1 MDRFGLLATLHARV
15 GKESEAEAFLKS
27 AQPLVEAETGTR
39 NWYALKLGPSTFGIF
54 DTFADDPGR
63 EAHLNGAVAK
73 ALLARAEE
81 LFASPPQI
89 SKVDIL
95 ASKTLS
101 A

>member
-1 MDRFGLLATLHARV
+1 MDRFGLLATLHARP
-15 GKESEAEAFLKS
+15 GKENEVEAFLKS
-27 AQPLVEAETGTR
+27 AQPLVEAEVGTQ
-39 NWYALKLGPSTFGIF
+39 NWYAFKLGPSTFGIY
-54 DTFADDPGR
+54 DTFADEPGR
-63 EAHLNGAVAK
+63 EAHLSGAVAK